1 MSHLLWEE
9 FDGVT
14 YTSDSALLGILHYM
28 RQDPEFTPQYDNLQ
42 ELECKRTALLANVDV
57 TFNGAEVAFILP
69 TLRGVARLREQCID
83 ILVAALPR
91 EANSDY
97 ELWSE
102 RVMSERLRVMIS
114 VATAFD
120 H

>member
-1 MSHLLWEE
+1 MQ
-9 FDGVT
+9 T
-14 YTSDSALLGILHYM
+14 YG
-28 RQDPEFTPQYDNLQ
+28 
-42 ELECKRTALLANVDV
+42 TAGNIDA
-57 TFNGAEVAFILP
+57 TFNSAEVAFIS
-69 TLRGVARLREQCID
+69 TILRGVARLREQCID